1 MNIPFLNTFLLLILL
16 VSIVGFISYFLKRYN
31 PVTNNSILKKRQVK
45 IINRISLTPKSH
57 LFIISYE
64 GKTKL
69 LGVSDN
75 NITVLDN
82 LSDLT
87 EEELSMVENQKLMTD
102 SFKNILKK

>member
-16 VSIVGFISYFLKRYN
+16 VSIVGLISYFLKRYN
-31 PVTNNSILKKRQVK
+31 PITNNSILKKRQVK

-57 LFIISYE
+57 LFIITYE

-75 NITVLDN
+75 NINILDTLN
-82 LSDLT
+82 DLT
-87 EEELSMVENQKLMTD
+87 DEEIQLMENQNIVPD
-102 SFKNILKK
+102 RFKHLFKI